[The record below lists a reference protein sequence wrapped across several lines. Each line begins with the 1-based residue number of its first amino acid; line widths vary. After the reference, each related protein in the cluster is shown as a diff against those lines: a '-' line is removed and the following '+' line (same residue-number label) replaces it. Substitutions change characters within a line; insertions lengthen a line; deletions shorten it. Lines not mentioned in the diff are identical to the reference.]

1 MISVE
6 CFPYVKVGGLGDV
19 VPALSRELDKLG
31 HSIAIVIPAFQSID
45 FAYWGFTLVDIAP
58 GSGSD
63 SGFAPGTVHRATLP
77 STNVDVYAVG
87 GEGYFDREGVY
98 VDSRTHT
105 EYEDQLER
113 WVYFQL
119 AALWVL
125 ARTRPDLDVIHL
137 HDYHTGFV
145 PQYLEKYFRS
155 DAVFRSTATVA
166 TIHNLAYQGS
176 FEGARWPV
184 TRLDGS
190 LTHES
195 SAEFYGSINLLKAAI
210 VDSDFLTTV
219 SPTYSREI
227 QTPEFGLG
235 LEGVARE
242 RAGSMFGILNGVDTE
257 VWNPATDTLIAA
269 PYSVDSLEGKATNR
283 ARLLDEFGFDP
294 ALHDGPFIG
303 MISRIE
309 RQKGFDIL
317 LPVLDE
323 LLARDVFL
331 VILGRG
337 IREIEQETESVVARH
352 PERMAA
358 RFGSD
363 EGLAHRI
370 EAGADM
376 FLMPSRYE
384 PCGLNQMYSQAYGT
398 VPIVR
403 ATGGLADTVVEFDPE
418 SGKGTG
424 FLFSSTN
431 PRDLLA
437 TVDRALEV
445 WKEPALWR
453 RVQANGMRCD
463 FTWER
468 SARDYIKVYRRA
480 IAARAGESRQAAK

>member
-1 MISVE
+1 
-6 CFPYVKVGGLGDV
+6 
-19 VPALSRELDKLG
+19 
-31 HSIAIVIPAFQSID
+31 
-45 FAYWGFTLVDIAP
+45 
-58 GSGSD
+58 
-63 SGFAPGTVHRATLP
+63 
-77 STNVDVYAVG
+77 
-87 GEGYFDREGVY
+87 
-98 VDSRTHT
+98 
-105 EYEDQLER
+105 
-113 WVYFQL
+113 
-119 AALWVL
+119 
-125 ARTRPDLDVIHL
+125 
-137 HDYHTGFV
+137 
-145 PQYLEKYFRS
+145 
-155 DAVFRSTATVA
+155 
-166 TIHNLAYQGS
+166 
-176 FEGARWPV
+176 
-184 TRLDGS
+184 
-190 LTHES
+190 
-195 SAEFYGSINLLKAAI
+195 
-210 VDSDFLTTV
+210 
-219 SPTYSREI
+219 
-227 QTPEFGLG
+227 
-235 LEGVARE
+235 
-242 RAGSMFGILNGVDTE
+242 